1 MESKKKKLTDILI
14 NPSTDAAPKAANI
27 DFEKECRITS
37 KTMIPETIPSITIDD
52 SWLCT
57 DGGILVVSGQKK
69 AGKSNAIVYIIATA
83 LMEEVDTEKT
93 LRIRSKKQDLDIVYI
108 DTEQSPSKTKEFI
121 NRAKRIAN
129 FGDKDPENLRFYNIR
144 KLDLEKRNEFLKW
157 ILQEPQK
164 IGLLI
169 IDGIADFV
177 KSINDEEKARELGD
191 FIFSKI
197 HDKMSVVTAIHEG
210 KDGQGAMGHLGQ
222 FLEKKCSGTIGLFKN
237 RKDKQ
242 VPTHRIV
249 CKMVREGGD
258 FDDIDFVWSDTEKGF
273 VIMNEEMKN
282 IIKGSTEERKT
293 EELRQL
299 ISLAFYDTMQGHSKV
314 SLRDK
319 IITIDKEIKPDLKT
333 ESKKK
338 AADRRIQKAFEF
350 GFLKEGENGN
360 LLKNF

>member
-1 MESKKKKLTDILI
+1 MKNLTDILTSPMSI
-14 NPSTDAAPKAANI
+14 HPAPEAEII

-37 KTMIPETIPSITIDD
+37 KTVLPEITPSITIDD

-83 LMEEVDTEKT
+83 LMDTVDTEKT
-93 LRIRSKKQDLDIVYI
+93 LRIRSKKQELDIVYI
-108 DTEQSPSKTKEFI
+108 DTEQSPTKTKEFI
-121 NRAKRIAN
+121 QRAKRIA
-129 FGDKDPENLRFYNIR
+129 GVGEDDPKNLRFYNIR
-144 KLDLEKRNEFLKW
+144 KLDLDRRNNFLKW
-157 ILQEPQK
+157 VLNTPEK

-191 FIFSKI
+191 FLFSKI

-237 RKDKQ
+237 RKEKQ
-242 VPTHRIV
+242 APAHKIV

-273 VIMNEEMKN
+273 VILNEELKN
-282 IIKGSTEERKT
+282 IMKGTETERKA

-299 ISLAFYDTMQGHSKV
+299 ISLAFHDSMNHSKI

-319 IITIDKEIKPDLKT
+319 IIGLDREIKPDIKP

-338 AADRRIQKAFEF
+338 AADRRIEKALEL
-350 GFLKEGENGN
+350 GFIRESEPGTYV
-360 LLKNF
+360 KNF